1 MKSLGPDLGLAYM
14 TVILLTAVSDTA
26 AAAAA
31 ADTVGEKSSSSRP
44 VSYAVSPASNK
55 LFGSSPATQRSPLA
69 PRNFVAP
76 RGSSTPR
83 NIILRKQSAHVEKL
97 RSLDLPA
104 SEQLMTKRQQHQL
117 LQSSWDK
124 ENL

>member
-1 MKSLGPDLGLAYM
+1 MSL
-14 TVILLTAVSDTA
+14 TVLLTVVSDTA
-26 AAAAA
+26 AAA
-31 ADTVGEKSSSSRP
+31 VEEKSSSNHV

-55 LFGSSPATQRSPLA
+55 LFGSSSASQRSPLA

-83 NIILRKQSAHVEKL
+83 NIIQRKQSAHVEKL
-97 RSLDLPA
+97 RGMDVVA
-104 SEQLMTKRQQHQL
+104 SEHLMTKRQQQQQ